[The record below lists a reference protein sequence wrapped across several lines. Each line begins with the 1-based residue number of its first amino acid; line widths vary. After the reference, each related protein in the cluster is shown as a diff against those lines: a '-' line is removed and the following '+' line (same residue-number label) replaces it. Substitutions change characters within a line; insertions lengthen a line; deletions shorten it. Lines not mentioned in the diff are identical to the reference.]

1 MAGSRLETSVVMPKL
16 DMRTQMSDRL
26 AGGLIEVSFHRQ
38 ARMLNNQQYKML
50 ASSVVKREIV
60 CD

>member
-1 MAGSRLETSVVMPKL
+1 MAGSRLETPVVMPKL

-26 AGGLIEVSFHRQ
+26 AGDLIEVSSHRH
-38 ARMLNNQQYKML
+38 ARMLSNQQYKML
-50 ASSVVKREIV
+50 ASSVVRREIV